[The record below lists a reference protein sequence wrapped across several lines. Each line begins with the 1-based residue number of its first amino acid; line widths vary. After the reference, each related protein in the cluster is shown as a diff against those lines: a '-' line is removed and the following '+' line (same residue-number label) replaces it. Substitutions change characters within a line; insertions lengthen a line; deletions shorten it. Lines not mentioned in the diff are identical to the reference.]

1 MAIKSL
7 EQRKRQKT
15 LMFVGLGII
24 LITISVLYFGFWKT
38 TPAPEEQ
45 FIPGTT
51 GIMGTA
57 ETTPGVSTAT
67 EEKLKKI
74 DLDFKFLNEKIIP
87 ILKIH
92 GNIPVKI
99 DKDKVGRDNPFIPY

>member
-15 LMFVGLGII
+15 LLFVGLGII
-24 LITISVLYFGFWKT
+24 LATVSILYFGFWKT
-38 TPAPEEQ
+38 TPTPEE
-45 FIPGTT
+45 
-51 GIMGTA
+51 GITPEMVGAT
-57 ETTPGVSTAT
+57 ETTSKVSTVT

-74 DLDFKFLNEKIIP
+74 NLDFKFLNEKIIP
-87 ILKIH
+87 FLKIH

>member
-7 EQRKRQKT
+7 EQRKRQKI

-24 LITISVLYFGFWKT
+24 LVTVTVLYFGFWKT
-38 TPAPEEQ
+38 PSVPEGQITPEGG
-45 FIPGTT
+45 IVGTV
-51 GIMGTA
+51 
-57 ETTPGVSTAT
+57 ETTPKVSMAT

-74 DLDFKFLNEKIIP
+74 NLDFKFLNEKIIP
-87 ILKIH
+87 FLKIH